1 MQSSTLHSLL
11 IVAVMAGVTALLRF
25 IPFLI
30 FRGKQTPSFL
40 LYLGKVLPHATIG
53 MLIIFCLKSVSFL
66 RFSFGIPEIICILLT
81 GVLHFWKRNTLLSIL
96 AGTISYMLLVQLLF

>member
-1 MQSSTLHSLL
+1 MPNNILQSVL
-11 IVAVMAGVTALLRF
+11 IIAVMAGVTALLRF

-30 FRGKQTPSFL
+30 FRGKETPSFL

-53 MLIIFCLKSVSFL
+53 MLIIFCLKNVSFL
-66 RFSFGIPEIICILLT
+66 RFSFGIPELICILLT

-96 AGTISYMLLVQLLF
+96 AGTISYMLLVQLVF